1 MMRVLRAAAV
11 ALLVAASAA
20 AASKPD
26 NWVELRSEHFHVIS
40 NAKPKDVERAVR
52 KLEEFRHLL
61 SYALPGLRLDSPVPT
76 SVMLFKDD
84 KSYKPYAPLTTEG
97 KVMKADGFMQPGR
110 ERMYLAVNL
119 SSMGVETI
127 TFHEFIH
134 LVNHLNFDNMPVWL
148 NEGLAEFYARTQV
161 DGRDFTLGDWDPGWW
176 DLLQR
181 SQLIPLEVL
190 TGVDQRS
197 PYYNDESKRPLFY
210 AQSWL
215 LMHYWIA
222 ADEGKRR
229 PQFARFLGLMR
240 QGVPQ
245 GDALRQAFGTDFAGM
260 NKQLDDYLGRRMLSN
275 YIGELDTPA
284 QGTLSAPTPLSPAVA
299 QAWLSD
305 LWISRGEV
313 ARAEEAL
320 RAAAV
325 QEPNEPEVLFRLGR
339 VALERMRPDEA
350 EKYFRGALAARPDDL
365 RLRFFTAL
373 ALQINQAQHRGDA
386 AAARAAADET
396 VELLTP
402 VVGKAD
408 FPEANRLLVQ
418 ARLERDDPPGELIP
432 LVEQARDR
440 DPQSREFDTLLAHL
454 YERAERWNDAEKL
467 LRQSIE
473 RATNPEQ
480 RRQAE
485 QQLDALQTRRVIA
498 RGPKSQPVLRAS
510 DTREPAGP
518 EAEPVEPTPAR
529 DREVYNPEPPPP
541 NAPPEVRYLR
551 GTLAYVEC
559 ADDTAV
565 LTVKQ
570 DRKASEAVRVVH
582 LKVRSLAQLILL
594 DPTGS
599 GKKIECGDADIPVGI
614 NYRVEPQGD
623 VVAGVVMTIELYP
636 PKR

>member
-1 MMRVLRAAAV
+1 MMKVLRAAALTF
-11 ALLVAASAA
+11 LLVTTAS

-26 NWVELRSEHFHVIS
+26 TWVELRSEHFHIVS
-40 NAKPKDVERAVR
+40 NAKPKDIERAVR

-110 ERMYLAVNL
+110 DRMYLAVNL
-119 SSMGVETI
+119 SAMGVEKL

-148 NEGLAEFYARTQV
+148 NEGLAEFYSHTQV
-161 DGRDFTLGDWDPGWW
+161 DGRDFTLGDWEPGWW

-190 TGVDQRS
+190 TAVDPRS

-240 QGVPQ
+240 QGVAQ

-260 NKQLDDYLGRRMLSN
+260 NKQLNEYLAAHALQLHRRA
-275 YIGELDTPA
+275 GVA
-284 QGTLSAPTPLSPAVA
+284 RAVALSAPTPLSPAVA

-305 LWISRGEV
+305 LWINRGES

-320 RAAAV
+320 RAVAADGA
-325 QEPNEPEVLFRLGR
+325 NEPEVLFRLGR
-339 VALERMRPDEA
+339 IALERMRPDEA
-350 EKYFRGALAARPDDL
+350 EKYFRGALATRPDDV

-373 ALQINQAQHRGDA
+373 TLQINQAQR
-386 AAARAAADET
+386 RSELSPQAAADEM

-408 FPEANRLLVQ
+408 FPEASRLLVE
-418 ARLERDDPPGELIP
+418 ARLMRNDPPGELIP
-432 LVEQARDR
+432 AVEQARAR
-440 DPQSREFDTLLAHL
+440 NPQSREFDLLLADL
-454 YERAERWNDAEKL
+454 YERDERWNDAEKM
-467 LRQSIE
+467 LREIIA
-473 RATNPEQ
+473 RAQTPEQ

-485 QQLDALQTRRVIA
+485 QQLDSLQRGGCWRGTQRRAGAARPIRRSRLSWSRSRWSRAQPATAKSTTRSR
-498 RGPKSQPVLRAS
+498 LR
-510 DTREPAGP
+510 
-518 EAEPVEPTPAR
+518 PAR
-529 DREVYNPEPPPP
+529 R
-541 NAPPEVRYLR
+541 RR
-551 GTLAYVEC
+551 
-559 ADDTAV
+559 
-565 LTVKQ
+565 
-570 DRKASEAVRVVH
+570 
-582 LKVRSLAQLILL
+582 
-594 DPTGS
+594 
-599 GKKIECGDADIPVGI
+599 
-614 NYRVEPQGD
+614 
-623 VVAGVVMTIELYP
+623 
-636 PKR
+636 

>member
-1 MMRVLRAAAV
+1 MKGLRSI
-11 ALLVAASAA
+11 ALAFLLAPLSGA

-26 NWVELRSEHFHVIS
+26 TWVELHSEHFHIVS
-40 NAKPKDVERAVR
+40 NAKPKDIERAVR

-84 KSYKPYAPLTTEG
+84 RSYKPYAPLTTEG

-119 SSMGVETI
+119 GAMGVERI

-148 NEGLAEFYARTQV
+148 NEGLAEFYSHTEV
-161 DGRDFTLGDWDPGWW
+161 DGRDFTLGDWEPGWW

-181 SQLIPLEVL
+181 SQLVPLEVL
-190 TGVDQRS
+190 TEVTPRS
-197 PYYNDESKRPLFY
+197 PYYNDEGKRPLFY

-240 QGVPQ
+240 QGAPQ
-245 GDALRQAFGTDFAGM
+245 ADALRQAFDTDFVGM
-260 NKQLDDYLGRRMLSN
+260 NKQLNEYLGRRMLSN
-275 YIGELDTPA
+275 YVGELESPA
-284 QGTLSAPTPLSPAVA
+284 AVKLSAPTPLSPAVA

-305 LWISRGEV
+305 LWIARGDI

-320 RAAAV
+320 RAVAAGGA
-325 QEPNEPEVLFRLGR
+325 NEPEVLFRLGR
-339 VALERMRPDEA
+339 IALERMRPDEA
-350 EKYFRGALAARPDDL
+350 EKYFRGALAAQPDDV

-373 ALQINQAQHRGDA
+373 TLQINQVQRRGDPSAMQSA
-386 AAARAAADET
+386 ASEM

-402 VVGKAD
+402 VVGAAD
-408 FPEANRLLVQ
+408 FPEASRLLVQ
-418 ARLERDDPPGELIP
+418 ARLMRNDPPAELIP
-432 LVEQARDR
+432 AVEQARVR
-440 DPQSREFDTLLAHL
+440 NPQSREFDLLLADL
-454 YERAERWNDAEKL
+454 YERAERWNDAETL
-467 LRQSIE
+467 LRQMVE
-473 RATNPEQ
+473 RATNPEL

-485 QQLDALQTRRVIA
+485 QQLDSLQTRRVLA
-498 RGPKSQPVLRAS
+498 RAPKSQPVLRTAES
-510 DTREPAGP
+510 SEPPVIEP
-518 EAEPVEPTPAR
+518 EPERVEPPPAR
-529 DREVYNPEPPPP
+529 DREREVYNPEPPAPG
-541 NAPPEVRYLR
+541 APPQVKYAK
-551 GTLAYVEC
+551 GTLADVACTED
-559 ADDTAV
+559 AAV
-565 LTVKQ
+565 LTVKL
-570 DRKASEAVRVVH
+570 EAARVVR

-599 GKKIECGDADIPVGI
+599 GKKIECGGAEIPVGI
-614 NYRVEPQGD
+614 NYRVEPQGAD
-623 VVAGVVMTIELYP
+623 VAGVVMTVELYP